1 VHRFAVVSACVV
13 GACAIAASAAAAP
26 PHPQWLAQQP
36 ATSALREDDS
46 GTGTRLAAL
55 RIAAASPKG
64 AGTGNALHDSPL
76 RPEDFGATGD
86 GRTDDTDAV
95 ARACRAGR
103 NIVFSRVYLV
113 RAPAELC
120 TFGNIAGVTLTFLN
134 GSAIKYDPSQP
145 WIPGASWAAFRFS
158 NVTDVSIRGHATFLG
173 NLRTTDFS
181 RGTYDG
187 PIGFYF
193 VGRARNIRIQEVT
206 ARGIGQPIQFDRR
219 PSLKAA
225 YVASVGFAGSGYQ
238 PGDVLTVTGGTPR
251 QATQVTVNTVDGRGG
266 ITATAVLRAGMY
278 PGAASITVPA
288 VAPEEDGVALSG
300 GAGAGARLNIQWQDA
315 DESSLAENI
324 VIDKI
329 DVDTAWYGFSLVYQG
344 RAITVRRLVADNVY
358 RAVVAYGGLDNV
370 EINVVLRNHYG
381 DAVAVGS
388 SFGLGMNNTR
398 LNVGVLPQTALGGH
412 SASKIRVSWAN
423 SHPAVFSD
431 VHIRVNCDYGTGTN
445 RGGSLVEF
453 DKEDDKGR
461 GRLVAGFTVAG
472 TVLGTPGEDSG
483 LGANLIGTN
492 LSRRWSAGDAWKSIV
507 LGPLDMR
514 PPGRIAFDVTVP
526 ATVHVRAK

>member
-1 VHRFAVVSACVV
+1 MFNACVV

-26 PHPQWLAQQP
+26 AQWVAQRP
-36 ATSALREDDS
+36 ATSALRADDS
-46 GTGTRLAAL
+46 GARMRPAAL
-55 RIAAASPKG
+55 RVAAASPAAPATGHAVRDG
-64 AGTGNALHDSPL
+64 AL
-76 RPEDFGATGD
+76 RPEDFGAAGD
-86 GRTDDTDAV
+86 GRTDDTAAV
-95 ARACRAGR
+95 ARTCSAGR

-113 RAPAELC
+113 RAPTELC
-120 TFGNIAGVTLTFLN
+120 TFGNTAGVTLTFLN

-145 WIPGASWAAFRFS
+145 WIPGASWSVFRFS
-158 NVTDVSIRGHATFLG
+158 NVTNVSIRGNATFLG
-173 NLRTTDFS
+173 NLRTSDFS

-225 YVASVGFAGSGYQ
+225 YVASVGFAGSGYRA
-238 PGDVLTVTGGTPR
+238 GDVLTVTGGAPSE
-251 QATQVTVNTVDGRGG
+251 ATKVSVDTVDTRGG
-266 ITATAVLRAGMY
+266 IIAATVLRAGMY
-278 PGAASITVPA
+278 PGAASIT
-288 VAPEEDGVALSG
+288 APPVSPDEDGVALSG

-315 DESSLAENI
+315 DESTLAENI

-370 EINVVLRNHYG
+370 EINVVFRNHYG

-398 LNVGVLPQTALGGH
+398 FNVGVLPQKMLGGH
-412 SASKIRVSWAN
+412 NASKIRISWAN

-431 VHIRVNCDYGTGTN
+431 VHIRVSCDYGTGTN
-445 RGGSLVEF
+445 RGGSLIEF
-453 DKEDDKGR
+453 DKEDDKER

-472 TVLGTPGEDSG
+472 TVVGTPDEDSG

-492 LSRRWSAGDAWKSIV
+492 LNRPWRAGDAWKSIV
-507 LGPLDMR
+507 IGPLDMR
-514 PPGRIAFDVTVP
+514 PPGRIAFEGTVP
-526 ATVHVRAK
+526 ATVPGRAK